1 MGTQSCHTSTLR
13 GFSLIEV
20 MMVVSIIALLALIA
34 VPNLISYRNKA
45 FCSRVERDAGIIAK
59 EIGEYFAIPNHTT
72 IDKESLHAT
81 GLTNQKW
88 DISAADPNIC
98 VTITVMDDSGRC
110 PPDYQRAMPNWNN
123 NVFTKTMTR

>member
-1 MGTQSCHTSTLR
+1 MGTQSCHTSGLR

-20 MMVVSIIALLALIA
+20 MTVIVIIALLVLIA
-34 VPNLISYRNKA
+34 VPNFISYRNKA
-45 FCSRVERDAGIIAK
+45 YCSRVERDADIIAN

-81 GLTNQKW
+81 GLTSQKW
-88 DISAADPNIC
+88 DISAADPNIW

-110 PPDYQRAMPNWNN
+110 PVDYQNTMPNWDN
-123 NVFTKTMTR
+123 NVFTKTMRR